1 MQILPVQQDP
11 MEDEVSFWKHR
22 PLTGWIQVL
31 SGNRVVVG
39 IIIVFINTWC
49 SAYIVQAYVRT
60 STGTNALNITINIK
74 NWLAVLT
81 P

>member
-1 MQILPVQQDP
+1 VQILPVQQDP

-31 SGNRVVVG
+31 SGAVHTLSRHILG
-39 IIIVFINTWC
+39 
-49 SAYIVQAYVRT
+49 
-60 STGTNALNITINIK
+60 
-74 NWLAVLT
+74 LAQVPML